1 MSVGRKYLDEL
12 HARQVAER
20 EAEHVTARCAWCDW
34 THADTLKAARD
45 AHAAHRTA
53 IHPERVVKRRKT
65 RHRPSPILVAGK
77 TLDDNIA
84 EARRQGANGS
94 DHPEPAPEPA
104 PERVPEPAAAA
115 ITAVEEPN
123 PAPAAPVAAVC
134 VVDGCRMTPVARRG
148 RYAGLCHE
156 HRNQALRD
164 QRHRKQAA

>member
-12 HARQVAER
+12 HARIVAER

-45 AHAAHRTA
+45 AHRAHRA
-53 IHPERVVKRRKT
+53 AQHPERVVKRRKT
-65 RHRPSPILVAGK
+65 RHRPSPTLVAGGK

-94 DHPEPAPEPA
+94 DHPEPAPE
-104 PERVPEPAAAA
+104 RVPEPAAAA
-115 ITAVEEPN
+115 EQPPRTI
-123 PAPAAPVAAVC
+123 AAATTC
-134 VVDGCRMTPVARRG
+134 VVDRCRMTPVAKRG

-156 HRNQALRD
+156 HRNEAARQP
-164 QRHRKQAA
+164 RKAA